1 MCKVYISAD
10 PIQYESRTRSLRIA
24 GVLTTI
30 RLENLFWDTL
40 AEAAARE
47 GKTTNQLIATL
58 HQELNALR
66 GESHNFASFLRVCC
80 LRYLAQVKPHEALH
94 PAEQRVEEKGA
105 KKVEEKSLPKRP
117 TVEIAP
123 PRKQLAH

>member
-10 PIQYESRTRSLRIA
+10 PIQYESRTRSLRIQ

-30 RLENLFWDTL
+30 RLENLFWETL

-47 GKTTNQLIATL
+47 GKTTNQLVALL

-80 LRYLAQVKPHEALH
+80 LRYLAQVKPVTGLN
-94 PAEQRVEEKGA
+94 PAQEDR
-105 KKVEEKSLPKRP
+105 LPKRSITEAAP
-117 TVEIAP
+117 P
-123 PRKQLAH
+123 PRKLLAH